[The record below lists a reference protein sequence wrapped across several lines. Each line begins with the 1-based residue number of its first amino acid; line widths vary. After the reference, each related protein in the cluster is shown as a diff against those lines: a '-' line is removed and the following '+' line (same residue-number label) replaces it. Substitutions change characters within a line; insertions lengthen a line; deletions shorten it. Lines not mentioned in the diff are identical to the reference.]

1 VWLNRVGPGY
11 FKTLLA
17 PVLAGRE
24 FNERD
29 NISAPKVAIVNE
41 QFAKKF
47 FGNTNPVGKSF
58 RIEEEAGKAD
68 SEFEIVGLVK
78 YTRYNGMREDD
89 RSIAF
94 VPYGQEDKPDEGVT
108 FLLRS
113 KAPLSS
119 VMAGVRNT
127 MASLHPGL
135 MVEFRVLD
143 VQVSRSI
150 LRERLMAS
158 LSGGFGL
165 LAAILSTLG
174 LYGVMS
180 YMVTRRKNEIGVRM
194 ALGAQPG
201 DVLGLVFREAGQLLA
216 VGLVLG
222 LAGSWALSRYA
233 ESLLYGLKPNDATT
247 LVLACSLLA
256 LTAIGAALLPARR
269 AARMDPAMVLREE

>member
-1 VWLNRVGPGY
+1 
-11 FKTLLA
+11 
-17 PVLAGRE
+17 
-24 FNERD
+24 
-29 NISAPKVAIVNE
+29 
-41 QFAKKF
+41 
-47 FGNTNPVGKSF
+47 
-58 RIEEEAGKAD
+58 
-68 SEFEIVGLVK
+68 
-78 YTRYNGMREDD
+78 
-89 RSIAF
+89 
-94 VPYGQEDKPDEGVT
+94 
-108 FLLRS
+108 
-113 KAPLSS
+113 
-119 VMAGVRNT
+119 
-127 MASLHPGL
+127 
-135 MVEFRVLD
+135 
-143 VQVSRSI
+143 
-150 LRERLMAS
+150 MAS